1 MSPIHDLPLGLEHQ
15 EVPKK
20 EQKKKGH
27 KTQVSKTSES
37 SVTAVITS

>member
-20 EQKKKGH
+20 EKKKGH